1 MHPYLLLLSFFSGG
15 FLFIAMGYGM
25 SRLLQTQKPNP
36 QKLTFYECGEE
47 PSEGKGARF
56 NFRYF
61 LPAVLFL
68 LFEIEI
74 VLLAPVLL
82 ARFHPLEGTS
92 PRVWEFLIRW
102 ELLVFALVLFA
113 GYIFALS
120 RGYLFWEKPEI
131 ETPVFNGPVPDFAYE
146 QYNLEQERTPRPDST
161 VGVSA

>member
-1 MHPYLLLLSFFSGG
+1 MHAYLLLLSFFSGG
-15 FLFIAMGYGM
+15 FLFIGLGYGL

-36 QKLTFYECGEE
+36 QKLAFYECGEE

-82 ARFHPLEGTS
+82 ARFHPPEGNS
-92 PRVWEFLIRW
+92 PQGWEFLVRW
-102 ELLVFALVLFA
+102 ELLVFALLLSA

-120 RGYLFWEKPEI
+120 GGYLSWEKPEI
-131 ETPVFNGPVPDFAYE
+131 EPPVFNGPVPDFAYE
-146 QYNLEQERTPRPDST
+146 QYNLEQERARKPDSR
-161 VGVSA
+161 VGALV